1 MRIIVVAS
9 RKGGSGKTTLAGHL
23 GVQAER
29 EGIAKVALADMD
41 PQGSLTDWWN
51 LRPSPSPHFLQT
63 TAQGLAED
71 VAELRRLG
79 FGLLIIDT
87 PPALTRATELRT
99 TSAPSARRSAW
110 SRIWESRSSSFSMG
124 RHRGPGSRATPSPS
138 SPGTDRSP
146 PSSFIPASI
155 SPAA

>member
-1 MRIIVVAS
+1 MVNGRLAGGKAMRIIVVAL

-29 EGIAKVALADMD
+29 EGIGKVALADMD
-41 PQGSLTDWWN
+41 PQGNLADWWN
-51 LRPSPSPHFLQT
+51 LRPGPSPHFLQT

-87 PPALTRATELRT
+87 PPAHRVR
-99 TSAPSARRSAW
+99 PRRS
-110 SRIWESRSSSFSMG
+110 RRCGDIWTGASSAL
-124 RHRGPGSRATPSPS
+124 RA
-138 SPGTDRSP
+138 GG
-146 PSSFIPASI
+146 A
-155 SPAA
+155 